1 MASARKKL
9 ERKEKKVSSDDALM
23 MMMIMVMMRLMMMAL
38 EMKTVL
44 SVVKVRM
51 TRRELMV
58 AEIGLVGWLEKTG
71 TLDSTVVEIWI

>member
-9 ERKEKKVSSDDALM
+9 ERKEKKVSSDDALIM

-58 AEIGLVGWLEKTG
+58 AEIGLVGLVRKERLG
-71 TLDSTVVEIWI
+71 H

>member
-9 ERKEKKVSSDDALM
+9 ERKEKKVSSSDDALMM

-58 AEIGLVGWLEKTG
+58 AEIGSTAWLVRKE
-71 TLDSTVVEIWI
+71 TLNTKQHCS